1 MSSRSRQNREV
12 FSSAPAMTVLYEN
25 RRRAKRARL
34 GILGA
39 FVWSLGWLYWAY
51 ASNSGG
57 ARSGLVGGGI
67 LIALLPLVALYFY
80 SSVYV
85 VRIIREQKDVV
96 VTVLGLFGNRDIRI
110 PFTAITEV
118 AAPEVSGLTMR
129 VAGRRMPFILDAQ
142 AENGDLKAI
151 SDLAKPNIPIES

>member
-1 MSSRSRQNREV
+1 
-12 FSSAPAMTVLYEN
+12 MTVLYEN

-51 ASNSGG
+51 VSNSGG
-57 ARSGLVGGGI
+57 TRSGLVGISI
-67 LIALLPLVALYFY
+67 LVAVLPLVALHFY

-85 VRIIREQKDVV
+85 VRLVREQSDIV
-96 VTVLGLFGNRDIRI
+96 VTVLGLFGNRDIRV
-110 PFTAITEV
+110 PLTAITEV
-118 AAPEVSGLTMR
+118 ARPEASGLTMR

-142 AENGDLKAI
+142 AERGDLEAI
-151 SDLAKPNIPIES
+151 SDLAKHDIPKES